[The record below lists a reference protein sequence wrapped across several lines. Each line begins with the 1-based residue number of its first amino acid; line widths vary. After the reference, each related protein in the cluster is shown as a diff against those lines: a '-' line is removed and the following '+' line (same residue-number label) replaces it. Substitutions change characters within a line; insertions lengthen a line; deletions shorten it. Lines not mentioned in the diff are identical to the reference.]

1 MKQALIVEDMA
12 ETRLWLGDIL
22 QAARPDMGQV
32 AVASVAAARHHLRSQ
47 GCPDLALVDLG
58 LPDGTGM
65 DVIRLIKASR
75 ADAVCIAATVLSD
88 DASVVAALAAGADG
102 YLLKDQPAEALVQQ
116 LRQIDM
122 GLAALSPAIARRII
136 DHFRLTGPMDPG
148 GEALTPRES
157 DVLRRIGRGLRNAE
171 VATDLGIA
179 ESTVAGY
186 IKSVYRKLGISS
198 RAEAAWHATRMG
210 LNG

>member
-1 MKQALIVEDMA
+1 MS
-12 ETRLWLGDIL
+12 G
-22 QAARPDMGQV
+22 
-32 AVASVAAARHHLRSQ
+32 
-47 GCPDLALVDLG
+47 
-58 LPDGTGM
+58 
-65 DVIRLIKASR
+65 R